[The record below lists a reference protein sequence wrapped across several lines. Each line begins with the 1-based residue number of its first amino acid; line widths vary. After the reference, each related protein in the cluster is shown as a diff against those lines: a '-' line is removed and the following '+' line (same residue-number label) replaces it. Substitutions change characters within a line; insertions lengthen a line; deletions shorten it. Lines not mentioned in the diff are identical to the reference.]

1 MLELA
6 WVGLRFLHFTALMLA
21 SGGVFFC
28 AWLAPDAIRQR
39 LTRHFRLP
47 LRFLLALNAISAL
60 LLLMVQGGMM
70 AGGWP
75 DVWRPDVWWAVIGTR
90 FGNIWLWQIVLSG
103 LTLVIAM
110 LRPRRKLALLLVL
123 LSVQLVLQAST
134 GHTAMHSGMTG
145 VLHRANQALH
155 LLCASVWLGGLPPFV
170 WCLRLA
176 NGRWRQPAIYTMMR
190 FSRYGHLAVAGM
202 LLTGINNAWLV
213 QGTLLSASAYGRAL
227 LLKCALVALMVA
239 IALVNRYVL
248 VPKMKRD
255 SARVQ
260 TLFIRMTHAEIVLGA
275 LVLATVSVF
284 ATWEPF

>member
-21 SGGVFFC
+21 SGWAFFS
-28 AWLAPDAIRQR
+28 AWLAHDAIRQR
-39 LTRHFRLP
+39 LARRFRLP
-47 LRFLLALNAISAL
+47 IRLLLALNAITAL

-103 LTLVIAM
+103 LTLAIAM
-110 LRPRRKLALLLVL
+110 MRPRRKLALLLVL
-123 LSVQLVLQAST
+123 LCAQLMLQAST
-134 GHTAMHSGMTG
+134 GHTAMHSGLTG
-145 VLHRANQALH
+145 LLHRTNHALH
-155 LLCASVWLGGLPPFV
+155 LVCASVWLGGLLPFV
-170 WCLRLA
+170 YCLRLA

-190 FSRYGHLAVAGM
+190 FSRYGHLAVAGV
-202 LLTGINNAWLV
+202 LLTGVNNTWLV
-213 QGTLLSASAYGRAL
+213 QGALLSASDYGRAL
-227 LLKCALVALMVA
+227 LVKCAFVVLMVA

-255 SARVQ
+255 NARVQ
-260 TLFIRMTHAEIVLGA
+260 TFFIRMTHAEMVLGA